1 MDGALRQL
9 EEEVV
14 VSRVAELNRT
24 ENRKGFL
31 TISTSFTAS
40 CDRSE
45 SSVDESSPTSS
56 KKRFKAS
63 RPSLPAHLPSN
74 RFCKI
79 DSRMACSC
87 QIEKELQYLDHGAD
101 DDKRF

>member
-1 MDGALRQL
+1 M
-9 EEEVV
+9 
-14 VSRVAELNRT
+14 NRGI
-24 ENRKGFL
+24 EKGGYL
-31 TISTSFTAS
+31 TICISSITF
-40 CDRSE
+40 CDRSKL
-45 SSVDESSPTSS
+45 SVDEPSPTSS

-63 RPSLPAHLPSN
+63 RPSLPAHLLSN